1 MTEKMIEKEMM
12 VAPVIKAYPDN
23 VTAAFDDFMGAFESF
38 KEVNDRRLGEIERKL
53 TADVLTTEKLDR
65 VNRAIDDQ
73 KKKLDEL
80 VLKKARPEL
89 SGGGL
94 AIEDSEHK
102 AAFDRFLRSG
112 DDSGLRALEGKA
124 FATTGLTDGAVLAP
138 PDVERDIGRRMAL
151 ISPMRRLATV
161 REVSSTVLKR
171 PFSIAG
177 ITTGWAGDTTA
188 RPQTN
193 TQSIVELS
201 YPTAELYAQPAASQ
215 TLLDD
220 AVLDMESWI
229 ASEVET
235 VFAEQEGTA
244 FITGDGVN
252 KPRGFLTSNV
262 IADANWA
269 WGTLGF
275 LATGVN
281 GAFKAASPSDQLFD
295 LVYGLKASYRQNGTF
310 MMNRRTQGE
319 IRKLK
324 DSTGNYIW
332 QPPAGAGMPASL
344 LGFPLAEA
352 EDMPDMS
359 ANGFAIA
366 FGDFKSGYMII
377 DRRGVRVLRDPY
389 SAKPYVLFYVTKR
402 VGGGV
407 QNFEAIK
414 LLKFATA

>member
-1 MTEKMIEKEMM
+1 MTEKMIETEMR

-65 VNRAIDDQ
+65 VNRAIDDH

-89 SGGGL
+89 SGFGGGG
-94 AIEDSEHK
+94 EDAEHK

-112 DDSGLRALEGKA
+112 DESGLRAMEGKA
-124 FATTGLTDGAVLAP
+124 FATTGMTDGMVLAP
-138 PDVERDIGRRMAL
+138 PQVERDIGRRMAM
-151 ISPMRRLATV
+151 ISPMRRLASV

-177 ITTGWAGDTTA
+177 ITTGWAGDTTT

-193 TQSIVELS
+193 TQSIVEIT

-229 ASEVET
+229 AGEVET
-235 VFAEQEGTA
+235 VFAEQESSA
-244 FITGDGVN
+244 FIAGDGVN
-252 KPRGFLTSNV
+252 KPRGILVNNTIV
-262 IADANWA
+262 DTNWV
-269 WGTLGF
+269 WGMLGF
-275 LATGVN
+275 LLTGVN
-281 GAFKAASPSDQLFD
+281 GALKATSPSDTLFD
-295 LVYGLKASYRQNGTF
+295 LVYALKSGYRQNGTF
-310 MMNRRTQGE
+310 MMNRRTQAE

-332 QPPAGAGMPASL
+332 MPPTGLGQPASL
-344 LGFPLAEA
+344 LGFPIAEA

-366 FGDFKSGYMII
+366 FGDFKSGYLIV

-414 LLKFATA
+414 LLKFATS